1 MVDTRRIFQ
10 FVEWVFDTLNII
22 ILILSIVKIVET
34 KIKKKI
40 EEERE

>member
-34 KIKKKI
+34 KIK
-40 EEERE
+40 